1 MGTVMTQSVLQTL
14 RTGGIRC
21 DYGYPGGKMPEPES
35 TVAAVN
41 LLSADLDENRQTVL
55 VQVLTPAKQ
64 GATACEAAAMTA
76 AELLHSAGGSCKI
89 SQCTADERTGLYCVP
104 IQASFT
110 TNSVL
115 VRINGQKLNYAV
127 GFTATKETFDT
138 LEGISV
144 TRWKLRLEEF
154 FPEGVE
160 MPTDPAGSIV
170 IRVGTKDSYSGC
182 NWIEE
187 QRNYEAGGL
196 RRIRT
201 GIAPV

>member
-1 MGTVMTQSVLQTL
+1 MGTVMTQSILQVL

-41 LLSADLDENRQTVL
+41 LLSADLDKNMQTML
-55 VQVLTPAKQ
+55 VQILTPVKQ

-76 AELLHSAGGSCKI
+76 AELLRSAGGSCKI

-110 TNSVL
+110 TNSL
-115 VRINGQKLNYAV
+115 QVRLNGQKLNYAV
-127 GFTATKETFDT
+127 GFTATKETYETFEST
-138 LEGISV
+138 SV
-144 TRWKLRLEEF
+144 TQWKLRLEEF
-154 FPEGVE
+154 FPDGAEV
-160 MPTDPAGSIV
+160 PADPNGSVV
-170 IRVGTKDSYSGC
+170 IRAGTKDSYSSC
-182 NWIEE
+182 TWIAE
-187 QRNYEAGGL
+187 QRSYEAAGL

-201 GIAPV
+201 GVAPV